1 MSSALEGKKI
11 LIVDDEPDVLE
22 TLTELLENCIID
34 TAASF
39 ESARKFLDRKTYDAA
54 IFDIMGVDGYQLLEV
69 ANQKGIPAVML
80 TAHALSPENM
90 VKSLKKGAGCYL
102 PKDEMV
108 HIEQHLEEFF
118 EGLRGKDLA
127 QRRWFKRL
135 KPKFDKKFGHDW
147 QDKHREFWRDYE
159 KPLKVSRE
167 DLQKVLK

>member
-22 TLTELLENCIID
+22 TLIELLDDCVVD

-39 ESARKFLDRKTYDAA
+39 ESARKLLDRENYDAA

-69 ANQKGIPAVML
+69 ANQKGVPAVML

-108 HIEQHLEEFF
+108 HIEEHLEEFF
-118 EGLRGKDLA
+118 ESLRGKEPSE
-127 QRRWFKRL
+127 RKWFKKL
-135 KPKFDKKFGHDW
+135 KPQFDKKFGPGW
-147 QDKHREFWRDYE
+147 QDQHREFWRDYE
-159 KPLKVSRE
+159 NPLKVSRE
-167 DLQKVLK
+167 DLEQVLK